1 MILNGTSYRD
11 MVISGANNLA
21 NERENINRLN
31 VFPVP
36 DGDTGINMSL
46 TMNAV
51 RTDLPSFEGNV
62 SQVADKVANMLLRG
76 ARGNSGVILS
86 LFFRGIAKECKGK
99 DTVDAPDLAAAFKRG
114 VEAAYKSV
122 MKPTE
127 GTILTVMRVS
137 AEKAMEKAHEYKG
150 RVEEFMPYV
159 LSVAEDTLKKTPEML
174 PVLKQAGLVDAGGRG
189 LVVIFEGMVGYLK
202 GNPVALLDAG
212 ESGTEEEPVSAFDQ
226 FNTEDIVF
234 PYCTECIVGKSDAYL
249 GEGKAEKLHKF
260 VLGAGDSAVFVDDT
274 EIIKL
279 HVHTSDP
286 GKVLSEALKFGSLL
300 TVKIEN
306 MKEQHSALSSGVAKD
321 VPQENSGADSGTD
334 SDTEESVDAAP
345 EKKYGFV
352 TVASGEGMVSVFRD
366 LGADQIVIGGQ
377 TMNPSTEDMLNAI
390 RRTPAENVIVLP
402 NNSNIYMVAAQ
413 AALLVE
419 DKHVEVLRSVSL
431 PQGISAMLAFNPDGE
446 IAENVTSMKEAMA
459 SVSSLSMTFA
469 AHDSTFDNR
478 EIKENQILGL
488 VENKVRYVTDTREEC
503 MANLC
508 DDIKDSCVV
517 TMFYGEGVSEAEAE
531 AMQAIMQEKLGDEV
545 DIMLING
552 GQPVYYFII
561 SAE

>member
-1 MILNGTSYRD
+1 MILNGTTYRD

-46 TMNAV
+46 TMGAV
-51 RTDLPSFEGNV
+51 RSDLPSFEGDV

-99 DTVDAPDLAAAFKRG
+99 ATIDTPELAAAFKRG
-114 VEAAYKSV
+114 VDAAYKSV

-137 AEKAMEKAHEYKG
+137 AEKAVEKAMEYKG
-150 RVEEFMPYV
+150 RVEDFMPYV
-159 LSVAEDTLKKTPEML
+159 LSIAEDTLQKTPEML

-189 LVVIFEGMVGYLK
+189 LVVIFEGMVGYLQ

-212 ESGTEEEPVSAFDQ
+212 EETSEEPASAFDQ
-226 FNTEDIVF
+226 FNTEDIVY

-274 EIIKL
+274 DIIKL

-306 MKEQHSALSSGVAKD
+306 MKEQHSALSSGAAKD
-321 VPQENSGADSGTD
+321 VPVEAPA
-334 SDTEESVDAAP
+334 EEPAAEEMTDAAP

-352 TVASGEGMVSVFRD
+352 AVASGEGMVSVFQD
-366 LGADQIVIGGQ
+366 LGADQMVIGGQ
-377 TMNPSTEDMLNAI
+377 TMNPSTEDMLKAI
-390 RRTPAENVIVLP
+390 RMTPAENVIVLP

-431 PQGISAMLAFNPDGE
+431 PQGISAMLAFNPDAE
-446 IAENVTSMKEAMA
+446 VEENVTAMKEAMA
-459 SVSSLSMTFA
+459 AVSSLSMTFA

-488 VENKVRYVTDTREEC
+488 VENKVRYVTDSREEC
-503 MANLC
+503 MENLC
-508 DDIKDSCVV
+508 DDIKDACVI
-517 TMFYGEGVSEAEAE
+517 TLFYGEGVSEAEAE
-531 AMQAIMQEKLGDEV
+531 AMQDIMQKKLGSDV
-545 DIMLING
+545 DVMLVNG

>member
-46 TMNAV
+46 TMGAV
-51 RTDLPSFEGNV
+51 RSDLPSFEGDV

-99 DTVDAPDLAAAFKRG
+99 QTVDTPDLAAAFKRG
-114 VEAAYKSV
+114 VDAAYKSV

-137 AEKAMEKAHEYKG
+137 AEKALEKADEYKG
-150 RVEEFMPYV
+150 RVEDFMPYV
-159 LSVAEDTLKKTPEML
+159 LSVAEETLQQTPEML

-189 LVVIFEGMVGYLK
+189 LVVIFEGMVGYLT
-202 GNPVALLDAG
+202 GNPVVLLDAD
-212 ESGTEEEPVSAFDQ
+212 ESESEEEPASAFDQ
-226 FNTEDIVF
+226 FNTEDIVY
-234 PYCTECIVGKSDAYL
+234 PYCTECIVGKSEAYL

-274 EIIKL
+274 DIIKL

-306 MKEQHSALSSGVAKD
+306 MKEQHSALSSGAAKD
-321 VPQENSGADSGTD
+321 VPTGAPAVEPAV
-334 SDTEESVDAAP
+334 EEVTDAAP

-352 TVASGEGMVSVFRD
+352 AVASGEGMVSVFRD
-366 LGADQIVIGGQ
+366 LGADQMVIGGQ
-377 TMNPSTEDMLNAI
+377 TMNPSTEDMLKAI
-390 RRTPAENVIVLP
+390 RMTPAENVIVLP

-431 PQGISAMLAFNPDGE
+431 PQGISAMLAFNPDAE
-446 IAENVTSMKEAMA
+446 VEENVSAMKEAMA
-459 SVSSLSMTFA
+459 AVSSLSMTFA

-508 DDIKDSCVV
+508 DDIKDACVI
-517 TMFYGEGVSEAEAE
+517 TLFYGEGVSEAEAE
-531 AMQAIMQEKLGDEV
+531 AMQGIMQEKLGNDV
-545 DIMLING
+545 DIMLVNG